1 MSKFNEFMKQS
12 AVALSYDEQQN
23 AAPVIVASGSGY
35 IANKIVEVATEH
47 NVPVYE
53 DNSLAT
59 LLTQMELGQEIP
71 PELYQ
76 SIIDIYVYFLNY
88 ANNKRDN
95 SESNT

>member
-1 MSKFNEFMKQS
+1 MKQS